1 MVVRGLLTLLIP
13 LITVIGSKQIS
24 LFVEVIFIAI
34 EFRDE
39 ERFQQLLGTESVDG
53 VAMVCLARTKHG

>member
-1 MVVRGLLTLLIP
+1 MVVRDLLTLLIP
-13 LITVIGSKQIS
+13 FS

-39 ERFQQLLGTESVDG
+39 ESLQQLLGTESVDG